1 MSKAHRHEEWN
12 TGLIAMKSGTRG
24 SKLVVLGCHKFRRSL
39 LPPVGFDALS
49 DELPVRLAT
58 RCVSCHRGLPL
69 YVVRDK
75 MFSRQDY
82 KGAWPFVVKTGRKEK

>member
-49 DELPVRLAT
+49 DELPVGLAAHL
-58 RCVSCHRGLPL
+58 VSCHRGLPL
-69 YVVRDK
+69 YVVRDRI
-75 MFSRQDY
+75 FSRQNY
-82 KGAWPFVVKTGRKEK
+82 